1 MNTSDT
7 APDPRSAAAE
17 SRHTAPRRW
26 SLQAAVLLVV
36 AVILVAVWRPWHR
49 EDPLAAF
56 ANLRF
61 IDSVAVLPIENR
73 TGDEVMEH
81 LSAGITDEIVGRLKQ
96 LGAIKVSDP
105 YSVER
110 LLALELTASQLAD
123 SLGVEKLVF
132 GALYAT
138 ADGVRLNVRV
148 SNGASGETLRAWRYE
163 WNADYRLGAALNL
176 AQAFVDDYADALPLV
191 AVPAGAPAPTGSP
204 GHEAYLI
211 GRASLGRRTAAGL
224 ARARTAFRAALAL
237 DSAYADAYAG
247 LSSVY
252 ALSLAYRYRIGVDG
266 DGYRSAGL
274 ALAMANR
281 AIELD
286 PDLASGYTAR
296 GYLASRCFA
305 PVAQVASDCRHAIDL
320 EPGAADVLSWCA
332 RVLNQR
338 GDFDAAFQASE
349 QAIAVDPQNAGRRL
363 ALAYDALAGGRYD
376 RAAAEAHLAGE
387 LEPELMLPRAIEA
400 RAHLL
405 AGRAQRCAAMEL
417 GPHAALRAT
426 CLHEMG
432 EREAAS
438 AIVDSLAAAVV
449 AGTLRDTV
457 FTDVLRAE
465 DLATYY
471 AWIGDPI
478 ASLEWVRRAYNLS
491 PSGVEPRV
499 LESPLFDRVR
509 ADERFRDEVERI
521 RAGIWDRVRRAS
533 ETPGSE

>member
-1 MNTSDT
+1 ML
-7 APDPRSAAAE
+7 AI
-17 SRHTAPRRW
+17 
-26 SLQAAVLLVV
+26 VV
-36 AVILVAVWRPWHR
+36 AVLWRPWR
-49 EDPLAAF
+49 RQDPLAAF

-81 LSAGITDEIVGRLKQ
+81 LCAGITDEIVGRLKQ
-96 LGAIKVSDP
+96 LGAVKVSDP

-123 SLGVEKLVF
+123 SLGVEKLVS

-138 ADGVRLNVRV
+138 TDGIRLNARV
-148 SNGASGETLRAWRYE
+148 SNGASGETLSTGRYE
-163 WNADYRLGAALNL
+163 WNADYRFEAALNL
-176 AQAFVDDYADALPLV
+176 AQAFVDDYADAIPLV
-191 AVPAGAPAPTGSP
+191 AVPARAPAATRSP
-204 GHEAYLI
+204 GHEAYLV

-237 DSAYADAYAG
+237 DSAYADAFAG
-247 LSSVY
+247 LSNVY

-286 PDLASGYTAR
+286 PALAGGYTAR
-296 GYLASRCFA
+296 GYLASRSFA
-305 PVAQVASDCRHAIDL
+305 PVAQVASDCRRAIDL
-320 EPGAADVLSWCA
+320 EPSAADVLSWCA
-332 RVLNQR
+332 RVLHRR
-338 GDFDAAFQASE
+338 GDVDAAFRAAE
-349 QAIAVDPQNAGRRL
+349 QAIALDPQNAGRRL
-363 ALAYDALAGGRYD
+363 ALAYDALALGRYD

-405 AGRAQRCAAMEL
+405 AGRAELCAAMEL
-417 GPHAALRAT
+417 GPHAGLRAT
-426 CLHEMG
+426 CLYEMG
-432 EREAAS
+432 QQEEAS
-438 AIVDSLAAAVV
+438 AIVDSLVAAVV
-449 AGTLRDTV
+449 AGTLGDTV
-457 FTDVLRAE
+457 FTDVIRTE

-471 AWIGDPI
+471 AWVGDPA
-478 ASLEWVRRAYNLS
+478 ASLEWVRRAYNMS

-499 LESPLFDRVR
+499 LESAMFDRVR
-509 ADERFRDEVERI
+509 ADDRFRHEVERI
-521 RAGIWDRVRRAS
+521 RAGIWDRVRRES
-533 ETPGSE
+533 ETPGG

>member
-1 MNTSDT
+1 M
-7 APDPRSAAAE
+7 
-17 SRHTAPRRW
+17 
-26 SLQAAVLLVV
+26 LVLAIIVV
-36 AVILVAVWRPWHR
+36 VLWRPWR
-49 EDPLAAF
+49 RPDPLAAF

-81 LSAGITDEIVGRLKQ
+81 LAAGITDEIVGRLKQ
-96 LGAIKVSDP
+96 LGALKVSDP

-110 LLALELTASQLAD
+110 LLALELTARQLAD

-138 ADGVRLNVRV
+138 ADGIRLNVRV
-148 SNGASGETLRAWRYE
+148 SKGASGETLWTWRYE
-163 WNADYRLGAALNL
+163 WNADYRFEAALNL
-176 AQAFVDDYADALPLV
+176 AQAFVDDYADAIPLV
-191 AVPAGAPAPTGSP
+191 TVPAGAPAATRSR

-247 LSSVY
+247 LSNVY
-252 ALSLAYRYRIGVDG
+252 GLSLAYRYQIGVDG

-286 PDLASGYTAR
+286 PELAAGYSAR
-296 GYLASRCFA
+296 GYLASRSFA
-305 PVAQVASDCRHAIDL
+305 PVAQVASDCRRAIDL

-338 GDFDAAFQASE
+338 GDVDAAFQASE
-349 QAIAVDPQNAGRRL
+349 QAIALDPQNAGRRL
-363 ALAYDALAGGRYD
+363 ALAYDALARGLYD
-376 RAAAEAHLAGE
+376 RAADEANLAGE

-405 AGRAQRCAAMEL
+405 AGRAERCAQMEL
-417 GPHAALRAT
+417 GPHAGLLAT
-426 CLHEMG
+426 CLYQLGQRQE
-432 EREAAS
+432 AS
-438 AIVDSLAAAVV
+438 AIIDSLVAALST
-449 AGTLRDTV
+449 GTLRDTV
-457 FTDVLRAE
+457 YTDVIRAE
-465 DLATYY
+465 DLAIYF
-471 AWIGDPI
+471 AWAGDPS
-478 ASLEWVRRAYNLS
+478 ASLDWVRRAYDMS
-491 PSGVEPRV
+491 PSGIEPRV
-499 LESPLFDRVR
+499 LESALFDRVR
-509 ADERFRDEVERI
+509 ADERFWREVERI
-521 RAGIWDRVRRAS
+521 RAGIWDRVRRES
-533 ETPGSE
+533 ETPGDH